1 MHFRECLLKRWR
13 GVSQPSLFYL
23 PKINNREV
31 NMTHKVFLIQSEGLG
46 RGDEQLG
53 SMLMANFLRLLGD
66 SEDKPGSM
74 IFWNAGVRLI
84 CEGSPVLNRLKL
96 LEEQGVELL
105 GCATC
110 LEHFELADKLAVGKP
125 TNMMKSIQ
133 SMLSSEVVS
142 L

>member
-1 MHFRECLLKRWR
+1 
-13 GVSQPSLFYL
+13 VTP
-23 PKINNREV
+23 
-31 NMTHKVFLIQSEGLG
+31 KVFLIQSEGLG

-53 SMLMANFLRLLGD
+53 SMLMANFLRLLG
-66 SEDKPGSM
+66 ENQDKPNSM
-74 IFWNAGVRLI
+74 IFWNTGVRLA
-84 CEGSPVLNRLKL
+84 CEGSPVLHRLKQ

-105 GCATC
+105 SCTTC

-133 SMLSSEVVS
+133 SMLSSDIVS